1 MIPLSTEWQKLFHQ
15 YADEHRNPIN
25 QKLHAVGIPLIVA
38 SIPTAA
44 TVVGLPL
51 AAGLF
56 GVGWTFQF
64 VGHYFEG
71 HKPSF
76 FDDPRYLLVGPM
88 WLLAKAGVKFE
99 GVELAKS

>member
-1 MIPLSTEWQKLFHQ
+1 MTIPLSTEWQQLFHK

-71 HKPSF
+71 HEPSF
-76 FDDPRYLLVGPM
+76 FEDRRYLVVDTM
-88 WLLAKAGVKFE
+88 
-99 GVELAKS
+99 